1 MLKFLGLLLIILIG
15 IPVALLR
22 GVVLVDLVDWF
33 TPYTI
38 SVVQAVGFSFI
49 VMLFIGHLPT
59 RFDKKPG
66 QEWWEPPVTTL
77 TGSIVLSLLAW
88 LFGWLWHFFL

>member
-33 TPYTI
+33 TPFQI

-49 VMLFIGHLPT
+49 VTLFIGHLPS

-66 QEWWEPPVTTL
+66 QKWWEPSVTL
-77 TGSIVLSLLAW
+77 LASSIIISLFAW